1 MAVHAAKC
9 TPQPIDPAVEQ
20 ARALVQAP
28 SEIKGKNVEAIIAGW
43 TAELEARSAA
53 FVAHAGRLAEWD
65 RHILTNRRELLDLED
80 ELQRVTEFEFE
91 VLSFVLHCR
100 TYQSCRPMATH
111 RMQSALGVFV
121 HSGLLGLSAT
131 LPAAAELLPAV
142 ATASSGHEVAPPAAC
157 RSRPGRRRWKRSWGC
172 WRRTRRRSTTRWCPL
187 RRRPAACTRCTSLLG
202 DAD

>member
-9 TPQPIDPAVEQ
+9 TPQSSDSAVEQ

-91 VLSFVLHCR
+91 VLPHLFCTVEPANPVSRWRPTACR
-100 TYQSCRPMATH
+100 A
-111 RMQSALGVFV
+111 
-121 HSGLLGLSAT
+121 LSACSST
-131 LPAAAELLPAV
+131 V
-142 ATASSGHEVAPPAAC
+142 A
-157 RSRPGRRRWKRSWGC
+157 SWGC
-172 WRRTRRRSTTRWCPL
+172 PQPCLLPPSCCQQWQL
-187 RRRPAACTRCTSLLG
+187 PAQA
-202 DAD
+202 